1 MIEQEVL
8 LTVRALSSQ
17 LLFAFKILMLDVYS
31 ASKILNVYFITAFV
45 TFLLLR
51 RHHDQDSL

>member
-17 LLFAFKILMLDVYS
+17 LLFALVLDVYS